1 VSLIADSLK
10 KAVKEKSV
18 PQWDPSQEVNLVG
31 KRDPLKH
38 PGLWSVFRIGLLI
51 ILPTAILAYLI
62 ATGAF
67 NLKKPSVTQRPDFP
81 VLTPSEQAKAPSAK
95 PQAEEAPVL
104 KSKVVSPEAP
114 LSQKKTESVTKKV
127 LPSYPP
133 KKKIGKKP
141 EQTIEVQKETVV
153 SLPSPVAK
161 PEISAVPKIRPKVS
175 EQQALKVVPPEVPA
189 IGAGEEA
196 VILERKAVVPEVP
209 PALKP
214 VEEKIPQP
222 EIAKIPETPAKPVE
236 EEVFSVSPPES
247 SAKPL
252 VEASPVLESKV
263 VVPESPPALKPVEE
277 KIPQPEIA
285 KIPETPERPAGEP
298 ILKEIPS
305 SPSTGIPPKI
315 SLEKEEKRP
324 ILTREVQKEKEEV
337 AALPAPVSKPE
348 ITRTDPARQ
357 ENVFQN
363 SDFYFNRAVFFQQ
376 AKDWQKALDNYV
388 KAEKLDPNNPDTYNN
403 KGVIFKEL
411 GQYDRAIDEF
421 LRAIFLNPQYA
432 KAYNNIGVV
441 YFMQK
446 NYAEGAR
453 NYLKAID
460 LNPSNL
466 EAFNNLAI
474 IYKKQKDLEKAR
486 AVLNRAL
493 AMDPDHPGTNYNL
506 AVLYEENKEITP
518 ALHYYRRFIEL
529 GRISYPALVIQVK
542 THVETLKPQ

>member
-18 PQWDPSQEVNLVG
+18 PRWDPSQEVNLVG
-31 KRDPLKH
+31 KRDHLKH
-38 PGLWSVFRIGLLI
+38 PGLWLVFRIGLLI
-51 ILPTAILAYLI
+51 ILPTAILVYLI
-62 ATGAF
+62 ATGVFDF
-67 NLKKPSVTQRPDFP
+67 NKRQISKTSDFGAPSLPEEAQAPSSVPLKSLNEKSLQAPAPAQKQVVKEPP
-81 VLTPSEQAKAPSAK
+81 VLEKKA
-95 PQAEEAPVL
+95 AP
-104 KSKVVSPEAP
+104 PEA
-114 LSQKKTESVTKKV
+114 LHSQEKIETVTKKI

-133 KKKIGKKP
+133 KKKTEKKP
-141 EQTIEVQKETVV
+141 QRAIETSEETVV
-153 SLPSPVAK
+153 SLTSPVLK
-161 PEISAVPKIRPKVS
+161 PEISEAPTTG
-175 EQQALKVVPPEVPA
+175 L
-189 IGAGEEA
+189 GEG
-196 VILERKAVVPEVP
+196 AVVPEVLP
-209 PALKP
+209 VLKA
-214 VEEKIPQP
+214 VEGEKPQP
-222 EIAKIPETPAKPVE
+222 EIAKIPETPAKSAGE
-236 EEVFSVSPPES
+236 EAVTVSPPEPL
-247 SAKPL
+247 AQPL
-252 VEASPVLESKV
+252 VEMPPVLKGKAE
-263 VVPESPPALKPVEE
+263 VPEVPSAPKPVEE

-285 KIPETPERPAGEP
+285 QKPEISSKAAKEPFLEEIQSPLSPTIPA
-298 ILKEIPS
+298 IVS
-305 SPSTGIPPKI
+305 V
-315 SLEKEEKRP
+315 EKVEKRP
-324 ILTREVQKEKEEV
+324 NLNIEVQKDKRQV
-337 AALPAPVSKPE
+337 ASLPSPVLTPE
-348 ITRTDPARQ
+348 IIRTDPSVQ
-357 ENVFQN
+357 DNVFQN
-363 SDFYFNRAVFFQQ
+363 SDFYFNRAIFFQQ

-403 KGVIFKEL
+403 KGVIYKEL
-411 GQYDRAIDEF
+411 REYDKALDEF
-421 LRAIFLNPQYA
+421 LRAIFLDPNYA

-446 NYAEGAR
+446 NYAEGVR

>member
-18 PQWDPSQEVNLVG
+18 PRWDPSQEVNLVG
-31 KRDPLKH
+31 KRDHLKH
-38 PGLWSVFRIGLLI
+38 PGLWLVFRIGLLI
-51 ILPTAILAYLI
+51 ILPTAILVYLI
-62 ATGAF
+62 ATGVFDF
-67 NLKKPSVTQRPDFP
+67 NKRQISKTSDFRAPSLP
-81 VLTPSEQAKAPSAK
+81 EEAKAPSSVPLK
-95 PQAEEAPVL
+95 SLNEKSLQAPAPVQ
-104 KSKVVSPEAP
+104 KQVVKEPPVLEKKAAPPEAP
-114 LSQKKTESVTKKV
+114 HSQEKIETVTKKI

-133 KKKIGKKP
+133 KKK
-141 EQTIEVQKETVV
+141 KETVV
-153 SLPSPVAK
+153 SSPSPVLK
-161 PEISAVPKIRPKVS
+161 PEISEAPKTPVKLTEKKV
-175 EQQALKVVPPEVPA
+175 ATVVPPEAPATGLGEGAVVPEVLPA
-189 IGAGEEA
+189 LNAVEGEKPQPEIAKIPETPLKSAGEEA
-196 VILERKAVVPEVP
+196 VRVSPPEPLAQPLVEMPPVLKGKAEVPEVP
-209 PALKP
+209 SAPKP

-222 EIAKIPETPAKPVE
+222 EIAQKPEISSKAAKEPFLEEIQSSLSPTIPAIVSVE
-236 EEVFSVSPPES
+236 KVEKRPNLNIEVQKDKRQVASLP
-247 SAKPL
+247 
-252 VEASPVLESKV
+252 SPVLT
-263 VVPESPPALKPVEE
+263 
-277 KIPQPEIA
+277 PEI
-285 KIPETPERPAGEP
+285 I
-298 ILKEIPS
+298 
-305 SPSTGIPPKI
+305 
-315 SLEKEEKRP
+315 
-324 ILTREVQKEKEEV
+324 
-337 AALPAPVSKPE
+337 
-348 ITRTDPARQ
+348 RTDPSIQ
-357 ENVFQN
+357 DNVFQN
-363 SDFYFNRAVFFQQ
+363 SDFYFNRAIFFQQ

-403 KGVIFKEL
+403 KGVIYKEL
-411 GQYDRAIDEF
+411 REYDKALDEF
-421 LRAIFLNPQYA
+421 LRAIFLDPNYA

-446 NYAEGAR
+446 NYAEGVR